1 MESNGFG
8 SSTHGDAWTNDRA
21 SIDRSRSIVRT
32 TVDDE
37 TIRAGRG
44 RTDAWDIH
52 SFIHLNVETR
62 ASRDIHSF
70 ATFIHRVVN
79 SRTPRSF
86 VRATDDDGDVGDA
99 RDDDGDVEKARRAR
113 DEDED
118 DAGRDEETRRWD
130 DRRRTIGTEGTRRR
144 LVRKGA

>member
-1 MESNGFG
+1 MR
-8 SSTHGDAWTNDRA
+8 RA
-21 SIDRSRSIVRT
+21 HPETFIHSR
-32 TVDDE
+32 
-37 TIRAGRG
+37 
-44 RTDAWDIH
+44 H
-52 SFIHLNVETR
+52 SFI
-62 ASRDIHSF
+62 
-70 ATFIHRVVN
+70 RVVN
-79 SRTPRSF
+79 SRTPRRF

>member
-1 MESNGFG
+1 M
-8 SSTHGDAWTNDRA
+8 
-21 SIDRSRSIVRT
+21 
-32 TVDDE
+32 
-37 TIRAGRG
+37 
-44 RTDAWDIH
+44 
-52 SFIHLNVETR
+52 
-62 ASRDIHSF
+62 
-70 ATFIHRVVN
+70 N

-118 DAGRDEETRRWD
+118 DAGRDEEQRRWD